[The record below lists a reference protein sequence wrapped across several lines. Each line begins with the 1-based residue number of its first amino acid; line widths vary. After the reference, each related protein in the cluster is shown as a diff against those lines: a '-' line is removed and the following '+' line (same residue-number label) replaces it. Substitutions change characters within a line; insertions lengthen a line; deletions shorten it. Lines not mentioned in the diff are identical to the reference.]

1 MRLIILHSI
10 FCVLEGICLYSAGGG
25 RGARRRLGQLIHIMQ
40 IYCNYVPR
48 CSAPG
53 APHHTLAYYVST
65 RGWALMQYGI
75 MKYNTL
81 QRWADRA
88 GSAGPGAGRAEAGRQ
103 GQANKAGRGPAS
115 AASQTSS
122 RQQDLLP
129 ASTTEADT
137 WQEGEDAPDWYR
149 DPCHPLGQEPGGLGT
164 VSRVWC
170 WCCHMMPLLSN
181 SRHQYHCIIVNCPRP
196 ALHYSDTTSLV
207 SSKRSSLR

>member
-10 FCVLEGICLYSAGGG
+10 FCVLEGICLYSESGG

-48 CSAPG
+48 CFAPR

-81 QRWADRA
+81 QHGADRA
-88 GSAGPGAGRAEAGRQ
+88 GRARGWACRGRRQ
-103 GQANKAGRGPAS
+103 GQANKAGRGSAS

-122 RQQDLLP
+122 RRQDLAP
-129 ASTTEADT
+129 ASSSGGTHDRRARMRQTAT
-137 WQEGEDAPDWYR
+137 R
-149 DPCHPLGQEPGGLGT
+149 DPC
-164 VSRVWC
+164 
-170 WCCHMMPLLSN
+170 LLAA
-181 SRHQYHCIIVNCPRP
+181 P
-196 ALHYSDTTSLV
+196 
-207 SSKRSSLR
+207 

>member
-10 FCVLEGICLYSAGGG
+10 FCVLEGICLYSESGG

-48 CSAPG
+48 CSAPR

-81 QRWADRA
+81 RHGADRA
-88 GSAGPGAGRAEAGRQ
+88 GRARGWACRGRRQ
-103 GQANKAGRGPAS
+103 GQANKAGRGSAS

-122 RQQDLLP
+122 RRQDLAP
-129 ASTTEADT
+129 ASSSGGTHDRRARMRQTAT
-137 WQEGEDAPDWYR
+137 R
-149 DPCHPLGQEPGGLGT
+149 DP
-164 VSRVWC
+164 W
-170 WCCHMMPLLSN
+170 LLAA
-181 SRHQYHCIIVNCPRP
+181 P
-196 ALHYSDTTSLV
+196 
-207 SSKRSSLR
+207 

>member
-10 FCVLEGICLYSAGGG
+10 FCVLEGICLYSESGG

-48 CSAPG
+48 CSAPR

-81 QRWADRA
+81 QHGADRA
-88 GSAGPGAGRAEAGRQ
+88 GRARGRGWACRGRRQ
-103 GQANKAGRGPAS
+103 GQANKAGRGSAS

-122 RQQDLLP
+122 RRQDLAP
-129 ASTTEADT
+129 ASSSGGTHDRRARMRQTDT
-137 WQEGEDAPDWYR
+137 R
-149 DPCHPLGQEPGGLGT
+149 DP
-164 VSRVWC
+164 W
-170 WCCHMMPLLSN
+170 LLAS
-181 SRHQYHCIIVNCPRP
+181 P
-196 ALHYSDTTSLV
+196 
-207 SSKRSSLR
+207 